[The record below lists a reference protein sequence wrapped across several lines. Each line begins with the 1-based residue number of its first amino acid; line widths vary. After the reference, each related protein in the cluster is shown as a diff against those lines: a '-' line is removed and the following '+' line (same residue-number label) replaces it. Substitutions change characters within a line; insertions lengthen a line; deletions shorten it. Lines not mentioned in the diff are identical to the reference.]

1 MKTMKEQDITKM
13 EFLLTLNENIVVQ
26 RYFNVK
32 GYNPEAK
39 NSIEFY
45 EFIKDLK
52 DELEY
57 YLKMKT
63 VVYMMD
69 NKEAIVHDPKIME
82 TSFTEGP
89 EMFNMFVKVG
99 DQTICHRIFDGKKFP
114 PKVRYTVDV
123 RPYLKDV
130 LKELTDIFSSEEL
143 NFQYCEDV
151 LNSIIESNGDGCDF
165 IIKMVVEKDKKKW
178 TAIEEDIDEE
188 DIDCD

>member
-1 MKTMKEQDITKM
+1 MKAMKEQDITKM

-32 GYNPEAK
+32 DYNYDAK

-69 NKEAIVHDPKIME
+69 NKEAIIHDPKIME

-89 EMFNMFVKVG
+89 EFFNIFVKVG

-130 LKELTDIFSSEEL
+130 LKELTDIFSSQEL
-143 NFQYCEDV
+143 NYEYCEFD
-151 LNSIIESNGDGCDF
+151 LRD
-165 IIKMVVEKDKKKW
+165 
-178 TAIEEDIDEE
+178 
-188 DIDCD
+188 